1 MDLVQGQ
8 SVFLCAKLKIGGKK
22 NKESSITA
30 ENDKI
35 FVFPSSSSQS
45 PYLDALLV
53 GIEDNFV
60 EILLCLSKLSI
71 DRPSSGDVTGISI
84 VLL

>member
-22 NKESSITA
+22 TRRVSLGLRTTRF
-30 ENDKI
+30 
-35 FVFPSSSSQS
+35 FVLPSSSSQS
-45 PYLDALLV
+45 PYLDALLI